1 MTGMIGFNESLNFV
15 QAPFIQNL
23 VTVESCRDF
32 VKDQLFW
39 NKALQVTLVIAVIF
53 IFYLLYKQG
62 KFNKEKEALNKL
74 G

>member
-1 MTGMIGFNESLNFV
+1 MMPIGLNESLTFV
-15 QAPFIQNL
+15 QAPFTQNL
-23 VTVESCRDF
+23 VTVESCGDF

-39 NKALQVTLVIAVIF
+39 NKALQLILVIAVVF

-62 KFNKEKEALNKL
+62 KFNKEVEALKKD